1 MKKRFFIFVLFF
13 TFCKI
18 FCFDIQYIDT
28 SKIKKVQKYAD
39 ELDFLY
45 KNAPFL
51 SGFIPDEYWKAPIS
65 KAEYREKLK
74 GILKILSE
82 YPENKNQEYL
92 LLKAYVCE
100 ALYHLDADDSYEETV
115 RAYNA
120 IDKLKDKDYRYKW
133 FSGLFYAHAGRPFEA
148 IKQFE
153 YILERI
159 PREKLHPDFIADYAY
174 AELLA
179 LMPKRAISDLLY
191 YYDATGL
198 DPAKDK
204 LLLNLQGNFIDYKDG
219 EEVPFT
225 EVFLPVERESGK
237 GFFSRLLGLWLPLAS
252 DDQPR
257 FSNLSDGSV
266 SIQIRVPIKAVQY
279 SDSTYSIMITSF
291 LSNDKKVTR
300 IIESLPNRKKI
311 TFAVSDQYEIYEYS
325 NTQEY
330 IRFGGMHG
338 LLAIVRAPY
347 NRALETEIEEP
358 LKASSSG
365 DAQGFHIL
373 PFKKEYN
380 RYKGELIHIILLDSA
395 ESFYKESVSR
405 YVDLLNNM
413 QIK

>member
-1 MKKRFFIFVLFF
+1 MKKRFFIFALLFAF
-13 TFCKI
+13 ANI
-18 FCFDIQYIDT
+18 FCVDIQYIDT
-28 SKIKKVQKYAD
+28 AKIKKVQKYAD

-51 SGFIPDEYWKAPIS
+51 NGFIPDEYWKAPIS
-65 KAEYREKLK
+65 KAEYRERLK

-120 IDKLKDKDYRYKW
+120 IEKIKDKDYRYKW
-133 FSGLFYAHAGRPFEA
+133 FLGSFYAHAGKPFEA
-148 IKQFE
+148 IRQFD
-153 YILERI
+153 YVLKRI

-198 DPAKDK
+198 DPTNNK
-204 LLLNLQGNFIDYKDG
+204 LLRSLQDDFIDYKDG
-219 EEVPFT
+219 NVPFT

-257 FSNLSDGSV
+257 FSNLSDDSV
-266 SIQIRVPIKAVQY
+266 SIQIRVPIKAAQY

-311 TFAVSDQYEIYEYS
+311 TFAVPDRYEIYEYS
-325 NTQEY
+325 NPQEY

-358 LKASSSG
+358 LKVSSSG

-373 PFKKEYN
+373 PFRKEFN

-395 ESFYKESVSR
+395 EGFYKESVSR
-405 YVDLLNNM
+405 YIDLLNNM

>member
-13 TFCKI
+13 VFCNI
-18 FCFDIQYIDT
+18 FCFDMQYIDT
-28 SKIKKVQKYAD
+28 SKIKKAQKYAD

-51 SGFIPDEYWKAPIS
+51 NEYMPDEYWKAAIS
-65 KAEYREKLK
+65 KAKYKEKLK
-74 GILKILSE
+74 GILKILTAN
-82 YPENKNQEYL
+82 PENKNQEYL

-100 ALYHLDADDSYEETV
+100 ALYHLDADGSYEEAIRT
-115 RAYNA
+115 YNA

-133 FSGLFYAHAGRPFEA
+133 FLGSFYAHAGKPFEA
-148 IKQFE
+148 IRQFE
-153 YILERI
+153 YVLKQI

-179 LMPKRAISDLLY
+179 LMPKRAIADLLY

-198 DPAKDK
+198 DSANNKM
-204 LLLNLQGNFIDYKDG
+204 LRNLQGNFIDYKDG

-225 EVFLPVERESGK
+225 EVFFPVERESGK
-237 GFFSRLLGLWLPLAS
+237 GFFSRLLGLWLSLAS

-266 SIQIRVPIKAVQY
+266 SIQIRVPIKAAQY
-279 SDSTYSIMITSF
+279 SGATYSIMIASF

-311 TFAVSDQYEIYEYS
+311 TLAVSDQYETYEYS
-325 NTQEY
+325 NVQEY

-338 LLAIVRAPY
+338 LAAIVRAPY
-347 NRALETEIEEP
+347 DRALETEIEAL
-358 LKASSSG
+358 LKVSSSG
-365 DAQGFHIL
+365 DGEGLQIL

>member
-51 SGFIPDEYWKAPIS
+51 NGFIPDEYWKAPIS
-65 KAEYREKLK
+65 KAEYRGKLK
-74 GILKILSE
+74 GILEILSE

-133 FSGLFYAHAGRPFEA
+133 VSGLFYARAAKPFEA
-148 IKQFE
+148 IRQFD
-153 YILERI
+153 YVLKRI

-179 LMPKRAISDLLY
+179 FMPKRAVSDLLY
-191 YYDATGL
+191 YYDTTGA

-204 LLLNLQGNFIDYKDG
+204 LLQSLQDDFIDYKDG
-219 EEVPFT
+219 EDVPFT
-225 EVFLPVERESGK
+225 EVFRPVERESGK

-257 FSNLSDGSV
+257 FFNLSDGSV
-266 SIQIRVPIKAVQY
+266 SIQIRVPIKAAQY
-279 SDSTYSIMITSF
+279 SGSTYSIMIASF

-311 TFAVSDQYEIYEYS
+311 TLAVSDQYEIYEYS

-347 NRALETEIEEP
+347 NPALETEIEAP

-373 PFKKEYN
+373 PFKKEFN

-395 ESFYKESVSR
+395 EGFYKESVSR
-405 YVDLLNNM
+405 YIDLLNNM

>member
-237 GFFSRLLGLWLPLAS
+237 GFFSRLLGLWIPLAS

-257 FSNLSDGSV
+257 FFNLSDGNI
-266 SIQIRVPIKAVQY
+266 SIKIRVPIKAAQY
-279 SDSTYSIMITSF
+279 SGSTYSIMIASF

-300 IIESLPNRKKI
+300 FIESLPNRKKI
-311 TFAVSDQYEIYEYS
+311 TLAVPDRYEIYEYS
-325 NTQEY
+325 NPQEY

-358 LKASSSG
+358 LKAGSSG

-373 PFKKEYN
+373 PFKKEFN

-395 ESFYKESVSR
+395 EGFYKESVSR
-405 YVDLLNNM
+405 YIDLLNNM

>member
-219 EEVPFT
+219 DVPFT

-237 GFFSRLLGLWLPLAS
+237 GFFSRLLGLWIPLAS

-257 FSNLSDGSV
+257 FSNLSDGNI
-266 SIQIRVPIKAVQY
+266 SIKIRVPIKAAQY
-279 SDSTYSIMITSF
+279 SGSTYSIMIASF

-300 IIESLPNRKKI
+300 FIESLPNRKKI
-311 TFAVSDQYEIYEYS
+311 TLAVSDQYEIYEYS

-347 NRALETEIEEP
+347 DRALETEIEAP
-358 LKASSSG
+358 LKAGSSG
-365 DAQGFHIL
+365 DAQGFHVL

-405 YVDLLNNM
+405 YIDLLNNM

>member
-1 MKKRFFIFVLFF
+1 MKKRFFIFALLFAF
-13 TFCKI
+13 ANI
-18 FCFDIQYIDT
+18 FCVDIQYIDT
-28 SKIKKVQKYAD
+28 AKIKKVQKYAD

-51 SGFIPDEYWKAPIS
+51 NGFIPDEYWKAPFS
-65 KAEYREKLK
+65 KAEYRERLK
-74 GILKILSE
+74 GILKILAE

-92 LLKAYVCE
+92 LLKAYVYE

-120 IDKLKDKDYRYKW
+120 IEKIKDKDYRYKW
-133 FSGLFYAHAGRPFEA
+133 FLGSFYARAGKPFEA

-159 PREKLHPDFIADYAY
+159 PREKLHPYCIADYAY

-179 LMPKRAISDLLY
+179 FMPKRAIADLLY

-198 DPAKDK
+198 DPTTNEM
-204 LLLNLQGNFIDYKDG
+204 LRSLQDDFIDYKDG

-225 EVFLPVERESGK
+225 EVFRPVERESGK
-237 GFFSRLLGLWLPLAS
+237 VFFSLLLGLWIPLAS

-257 FSNLSDGSV
+257 FFNLSDGNI
-266 SIQIRVPIKAVQY
+266 SIKIRVPIKAAQY
-279 SDSTYSIMITSF
+279 SGSTYSIMIASF

-300 IIESLPNRKKI
+300 FIESLPNRKKI
-311 TFAVSDQYEIYEYS
+311 TFAVPDRYEIYEYS
-325 NTQEY
+325 NPQEY

-358 LKASSSG
+358 LKVSSSG

-373 PFKKEYN
+373 PFKKEFN

-395 ESFYKESVSR
+395 EGFYKESVSR
-405 YVDLLNNM
+405 YIDLLNNM

>member
-28 SKIKKVQKYAD
+28 AKIKKVQKYAA

-51 SGFIPDEYWKAPIS
+51 NGFIPDEYWKAPFS
-65 KAEYREKLK
+65 KAEYRERLK
-74 GILKILSE
+74 GILKILAE

-219 EEVPFT
+219 DVPFT

-237 GFFSRLLGLWLPLAS
+237 GFFSRLLGLWIPLAS

-257 FSNLSDGSV
+257 FSNLSDGNI
-266 SIQIRVPIKAVQY
+266 SIKIRVPIKAAQY
-279 SDSTYSIMITSF
+279 SGSTYSIMIASF

-300 IIESLPNRKKI
+300 FIESLPNRKKI
-311 TFAVSDQYEIYEYS
+311 TLAVSDQYEIYEYS

-347 NRALETEIEEP
+347 DRALETEIEAP
-358 LKASSSG
+358 LKAGSSG
-365 DAQGFHIL
+365 DAQGFHVL

-405 YVDLLNNM
+405 YIDLLNNM

>member
-13 TFCKI
+13 AFCKI

-51 SGFIPDEYWKAPIS
+51 NGFIPDEYWKAPIS

-74 GILKILSE
+74 GILEILSE

-133 FSGLFYAHAGRPFEA
+133 VSGLFYARAAKPFEA
-148 IKQFE
+148 IRQFD
-153 YILERI
+153 YVLKRI

-179 LMPKRAISDLLY
+179 FMPKRAVSDLLY
-191 YYDATGL
+191 YYDTTGA

-204 LLLNLQGNFIDYKDG
+204 LLQSLQDDFIDYKDG
-219 EEVPFT
+219 EDVPFT
-225 EVFLPVERESGK
+225 EVFRPVERESGK
-237 GFFSRLLGLWLPLAS
+237 GFFSRLLGLWLPLSS

-257 FSNLSDGSV
+257 FFNLSDGNV
-266 SIQIRVPIKAVQY
+266 SIQIRVPIKAAQY
-279 SDSTYSIMITSF
+279 SGSTYSIMIASF

-311 TFAVSDQYEIYEYS
+311 TLAVSDQYEIYEYS

-358 LKASSSG
+358 LKVSSSG

-373 PFKKEYN
+373 PFKKEFN

-395 ESFYKESVSR
+395 EGFYKESVSR
-405 YVDLLNNM
+405 YIDLLNNM

>member
-13 TFCKI
+13 AFCNI
-18 FCFDIQYIDT
+18 FAHNIEFINT
-28 SKIKKVQKYAD
+28 AKIKNAAKYSD
-39 ELDFLY
+39 KITFLY
-45 KNAPFL
+45 DNMPFL
-51 SGFIPDEYWKAPIS
+51 SGYIPDELWKAPFS

-74 GILKILSE
+74 DILKILSE

-100 ALYHLDADDSYEETV
+100 ALYHLDEPDSYKAAV
-115 RAYNA
+115 QAYTA
-120 IDKLKDKDYRYKW
+120 VDTLKDKDYRYKW
-133 FSGLFYAHAGRPFEA
+133 FLGSFYAHAGKPFEA

-179 LMPKRAISDLLY
+179 LMPKRAIADLLY

-198 DPAKDK
+198 DSTTNEM
-204 LLLNLQGNFIDYKDG
+204 LRSLQDDFIDYKDG

-225 EVFLPVERESGK
+225 EVFRPVERESGK
-237 GFFSRLLGLWLPLAS
+237 GFFSRLLGLWIPLTS

-257 FSNLSDGSV
+257 FFNLSDGNI
-266 SIQIRVPIKAVQY
+266 SIKIRVPIKAAQY
-279 SDSTYSIMITSF
+279 SGSTYSIMIASF

-300 IIESLPNRKKI
+300 FIESLPNRKKI
-311 TFAVSDQYEIYEYS
+311 TLAVPDRYEIYEYS
-325 NTQEY
+325 NVQEY

-338 LLAIVRAPY
+338 LAAIVRAPY

-358 LKASSSG
+358 LKVSSSG
-365 DAQGFHIL
+365 DGEGFQIL
-373 PFKKEYN
+373 PFKKEFN

-395 ESFYKESVSR
+395 EGFYKESVSR
-405 YVDLLNNM
+405 YVDLLNSM

>member
-13 TFCKI
+13 AFCKI

-51 SGFIPDEYWKAPIS
+51 NEFIPDEYWKAPIS

-74 GILKILSE
+74 DILKILAE

-120 IDKLKDKDYRYKW
+120 IEKIKDNDYRYKW
-133 FSGLFYAHAGRPFEA
+133 FLGSFYAHAGKPFEA

-198 DPAKDK
+198 DPASNK
-204 LLLNLQGNFIDYKDG
+204 LLRSLQDDFIDYKDG
-219 EEVPFT
+219 DVPFT

-266 SIQIRVPIKAVQY
+266 SIQIRVPIKAAQY
-279 SDSTYSIMITSF
+279 SGSTYSIMITSF

-311 TFAVSDQYEIYEYS
+311 TLAVSDQYEIYEYS

-347 NRALETEIEEP
+347 NPALETEIEAP

-365 DAQGFHIL
+365 DAPGFHIL
-373 PFKKEYN
+373 PFKKEFN

-395 ESFYKESVSR
+395 EGFYKESVSR
-405 YVDLLNNM
+405 YIDLLNNM

>member
-51 SGFIPDEYWKAPIS
+51 SGFIPDEYWKAPFS
-65 KAEYREKLK
+65 KAEYRERLK
-74 GILKILSE
+74 GILKILAE

-120 IDKLKDKDYRYKW
+120 IEKIKDKDYRYKW
-133 FSGLFYAHAGRPFEA
+133 FLGSFYARAGKPFEA

-198 DPAKDK
+198 DPTNNK
-204 LLLNLQGNFIDYKDG
+204 LLRSLQDDFIDYKDG
-219 EEVPFT
+219 DVPFT

-266 SIQIRVPIKAVQY
+266 SIQIRVPIKAAQY

-311 TFAVSDQYEIYEYS
+311 TFAVPDRYEIYEYS
-325 NTQEY
+325 NPQEY
-330 IRFGGMHG
+330 IRFGSMHG

-358 LKASSSG
+358 LKVSSSG

-373 PFKKEYN
+373 PFKKEFN

-395 ESFYKESVSR
+395 EGFYKESVSR
-405 YVDLLNNM
+405 YIDLLNNM

>member
-51 SGFIPDEYWKAPIS
+51 NEFIPDEYWKAPIS

-74 GILKILSE
+74 DILKILAE

-120 IDKLKDKDYRYKW
+120 IEKIKDNDYRYKW
-133 FSGLFYAHAGRPFEA
+133 FLGSFYAHAGKPFEA

-198 DPAKDK
+198 DSASNK
-204 LLLNLQGNFIDYKDG
+204 LLRSLQDDFIDYKDG
-219 EEVPFT
+219 DVPFT

-266 SIQIRVPIKAVQY
+266 SIQIRVPIKAAQY

-311 TFAVSDQYEIYEYS
+311 TFAVPDRYEIYEYS
-325 NTQEY
+325 NPQEY

-338 LLAIVRAPY
+338 LLAIVRASY

-358 LKASSSG
+358 LKVSSSG

-373 PFKKEYN
+373 PFKKEFN

-395 ESFYKESVSR
+395 EGFYKESVSR
-405 YVDLLNNM
+405 YIDLLNNM

>member
-219 EEVPFT
+219 DVPFT

-237 GFFSRLLGLWLPLAS
+237 GFFSRLLGLWIPLAS

-257 FSNLSDGSV
+257 FSNLSDGNI
-266 SIQIRVPIKAVQY
+266 SIKIRVPIKAAQY
-279 SDSTYSIMITSF
+279 SGSTYSIMIASF

-300 IIESLPNRKKI
+300 FIESLPNRKKI
-311 TFAVSDQYEIYEYS
+311 TLAVSDQYEIYEYS

-347 NRALETEIEEP
+347 DRALETEIEAP
-358 LKASSSG
+358 LKVSSSG
-365 DAQGFHIL
+365 DAQGFHVL

-405 YVDLLNNM
+405 YIDLLNNM

>member
-198 DPAKDK
+198 DSASNK
-204 LLLNLQGNFIDYKDG
+204 LLRSLQDDFIDYKDG
-219 EEVPFT
+219 DVPFT

-266 SIQIRVPIKAVQY
+266 SIQIRVPIKAAQY

-311 TFAVSDQYEIYEYS
+311 TFAVPDRYEIYEYS
-325 NTQEY
+325 NPQEY

-338 LLAIVRAPY
+338 LLAIVRASY

-358 LKASSSG
+358 LKVSSSG

-373 PFKKEYN
+373 PFKKEFN

-395 ESFYKESVSR
+395 EGFYKESVSR
-405 YVDLLNNM
+405 YIDLLNNM

>member
-13 TFCKI
+13 AFCKI

-51 SGFIPDEYWKAPIS
+51 NEFIPDEYWKAPIS

-198 DPAKDK
+198 DSASNK
-204 LLLNLQGNFIDYKDG
+204 LLRSLQDDFIDYKDG
-219 EEVPFT
+219 DVPFT

-266 SIQIRVPIKAVQY
+266 SIQIRVPIKAAQY

-311 TFAVSDQYEIYEYS
+311 TFAVPDRYEIYEYS
-325 NTQEY
+325 NPQEY

-338 LLAIVRAPY
+338 LLAIVRASY

-358 LKASSSG
+358 LKVSSSG

-373 PFKKEYN
+373 PFKKEFN

-395 ESFYKESVSR
+395 EGFYKESVSR
-405 YVDLLNNM
+405 YIDLLNNM

>member
-51 SGFIPDEYWKAPIS
+51 NEFIPDEYWKAPIS

-74 GILKILSE
+74 DILKILAE

-120 IDKLKDKDYRYKW
+120 IEKIKDNDYRYKW
-133 FSGLFYAHAGRPFEA
+133 FLGSFYAHAGKPFEA

-198 DPAKDK
+198 DPTNNK
-204 LLLNLQGNFIDYKDG
+204 LLRSLQDDFIDYKDG
-219 EEVPFT
+219 DVPFT

-257 FSNLSDGSV
+257 FSNLSDDSV
-266 SIQIRVPIKAVQY
+266 SIQIRVPIKAAQY
-279 SDSTYSIMITSF
+279 SDSTYTIMITSF

-311 TFAVSDQYEIYEYS
+311 TFAVPDRYEIYEYS
-325 NTQEY
+325 NPQEY

-358 LKASSSG
+358 LKVSSSG

-373 PFKKEYN
+373 PFKKEFN

-395 ESFYKESVSR
+395 EGFYKESVSR
-405 YVDLLNNM
+405 YIDLLNNM

>member
-1 MKKRFFIFVLFF
+1 MKKRFFIFAMLFV
-13 TFCKI
+13 FCNI
-18 FCFDIQYIDT
+18 FAHNIEFINT
-28 SKIKKVQKYAD
+28 AKIKNAAKYSD
-39 ELDFLY
+39 KITFLY
-45 KNAPFL
+45 DNTPFL
-51 SGFIPDEYWKAPIS
+51 SGYIPDELWEAPFS

-74 GILKILSE
+74 DILKILSE
-82 YPENKNQEYL
+82 YP
-92 LLKAYVCE
+92 
-100 ALYHLDADDSYEETV
+100 DSYKAAV
-115 RAYNA
+115 QAYTA
-120 IDKLKDKDYRYKW
+120 VDTLKDKDYRYKW
-133 FSGLFYAHAGRPFEA
+133 FLGSFYAHAGKPFEA

-159 PREKLHPDFIADYAY
+159 PREKLHPYCIADYAY

-179 LMPKRAISDLLY
+179 LMPKRAIADLLY
-191 YYDATGL
+191 YYDVTGL
-198 DPAKDK
+198 DSTTNEM
-204 LLLNLQGNFIDYKDG
+204 LRSLQDDFIDYKDG

-225 EVFLPVERESGK
+225 EVFRPVERESGK
-237 GFFSRLLGLWLPLAS
+237 GFFSRLLGLWIPLAS

-257 FSNLSDGSV
+257 FFNLSDGNI
-266 SIQIRVPIKAVQY
+266 SIKIRVPIKAAQY
-279 SDSTYSIMITSF
+279 SGSTYSIMIASF

-300 IIESLPNRKKI
+300 FIESLPNRKKI
-311 TFAVSDQYEIYEYS
+311 TLAVSDQYEIYEYS

-338 LLAIVRAPY
+338 LAAIVRAPY
-347 NRALETEIEEP
+347 DRALETEIEAP
-358 LKASSSG
+358 LKAGSSG
-365 DAQGFHIL
+365 DAQGFHVL

>member
-51 SGFIPDEYWKAPIS
+51 SGFIPDEYWKAPFS

-120 IDKLKDKDYRYKW
+120 IEKIKDKDYRYKW
-133 FSGLFYAHAGRPFEA
+133 FLGSFYAHAGKPFEA
-148 IKQFE
+148 IRQFD
-153 YILERI
+153 YVLKRI

-198 DPAKDK
+198 DPTNNK
-204 LLLNLQGNFIDYKDG
+204 LLRSLQDDFIDYKDG
-219 EEVPFT
+219 DVPFT

-257 FSNLSDGSV
+257 FSNLSDDSV
-266 SIQIRVPIKAVQY
+266 SIQIRVPIKAAQY
-279 SDSTYSIMITSF
+279 SDSTYTIMITSF

-311 TFAVSDQYEIYEYS
+311 TFAVPDRYEIYEYS
-325 NTQEY
+325 NPQEY

-358 LKASSSG
+358 LKVSSSG

-373 PFKKEYN
+373 PFKKEFN

-395 ESFYKESVSR
+395 EGFYKESVSR
-405 YVDLLNNM
+405 YIDLLNNM

>member
-51 SGFIPDEYWKAPIS
+51 NEFIPDEYWKAPIS

-100 ALYHLDADDSYEETV
+100 ALYHLDEPDSYKAAV
-115 RAYNA
+115 QAYTA
-120 IDKLKDKDYRYKW
+120 VDTLKDKDYRYKW
-133 FSGLFYAHAGRPFEA
+133 FLGSFYAHAGKPFEA

-198 DPAKDK
+198 DPTNNK
-204 LLLNLQGNFIDYKDG
+204 LLRSLQDDFIDYKDG
-219 EEVPFT
+219 DVPFT
-225 EVFLPVERESGK
+225 EVFRPVERESGK

-311 TFAVSDQYEIYEYS
+311 TLAVSDQYEIYEYS

-358 LKASSSG
+358 LKVSSSG

-373 PFKKEYN
+373 PFKKEFN

-405 YVDLLNNM
+405 YIDLLNNM

>member
-120 IDKLKDKDYRYKW
+120 IEKIKDKDYRYKW
-133 FSGLFYAHAGRPFEA
+133 FLGSFYARAGRPFEA

-225 EVFLPVERESGK
+225 EVFRPVERESGK
-237 GFFSRLLGLWLPLAS
+237 GSRLLGLWLPLAS

-311 TFAVSDQYEIYEYS
+311 TLAVSDQYEIYEYS

-373 PFKKEYN
+373 PFKKEFN

-395 ESFYKESVSR
+395 EGFYKESVSR
-405 YVDLLNNM
+405 YIDLLNNM

>member
-237 GFFSRLLGLWLPLAS
+237 GFFSRLLGLWIPLAS

-257 FSNLSDGSV
+257 FSNLSDGNI
-266 SIQIRVPIKAVQY
+266 SIKIRVPIKAAQY
-279 SDSTYSIMITSF
+279 SGSTYSIMIASF

-300 IIESLPNRKKI
+300 FIESLPNRKKI
-311 TFAVSDQYEIYEYS
+311 TLAVSDQYEIYEYS

-347 NRALETEIEEP
+347 DRALETEIEAP
-358 LKASSSG
+358 LKAGSSG
-365 DAQGFHIL
+365 DAQGFHVL

-405 YVDLLNNM
+405 YIDLLNNM

>member
-1 MKKRFFIFVLFF
+1 MKKRFFIFALLFAF
-13 TFCKI
+13 ANI

-51 SGFIPDEYWKAPIS
+51 NEFIPDEYWKAPFS

-120 IDKLKDKDYRYKW
+120 IEKIKDKDYRYKW
-133 FSGLFYAHAGRPFEA
+133 FLGSFYAHAGKPFEA
-148 IKQFE
+148 IRQFD
-153 YILERI
+153 YVLKRI

-198 DPAKDK
+198 DPTNNK
-204 LLLNLQGNFIDYKDG
+204 LLRSLQDDFIDYKDG
-219 EEVPFT
+219 DVPFT

-257 FSNLSDGSV
+257 FSNLSDDSV
-266 SIQIRVPIKAVQY
+266 SIQIRVPIKAAQY

-311 TFAVSDQYEIYEYS
+311 TFAVPDRYEIYEYS
-325 NTQEY
+325 NPQEY

-358 LKASSSG
+358 LKVSSSG

-373 PFKKEYN
+373 PFKKEFN

-395 ESFYKESVSR
+395 EGFYKESVSR
-405 YVDLLNNM
+405 YIDLLNNM